1 MLGQVLAQVVTKVS
15 SSKMSTHKVVSSKV
29 STTKVSTA
37 KVATARVTATTP
49 HQASVKALSVV
60 LPSSICCP
68 PETYKMMNIEEKK

>member
-15 SSKMSTHKVVSSKV
+15 SSKMSTAKVVSSKM
-29 STTKVSTA
+29 
-37 KVATARVTATTP
+37 ATARVTTSTP

-68 PETYKMMNIEEKK
+68 PKMMNIEEKK

>member
-15 SSKMSTHKVVSSKV
+15 SSKMSTAKVVSSKMA
-29 STTKVSTA
+29 TA

-68 PETYKMMNIEEKK
+68 PETYKMMNIEH